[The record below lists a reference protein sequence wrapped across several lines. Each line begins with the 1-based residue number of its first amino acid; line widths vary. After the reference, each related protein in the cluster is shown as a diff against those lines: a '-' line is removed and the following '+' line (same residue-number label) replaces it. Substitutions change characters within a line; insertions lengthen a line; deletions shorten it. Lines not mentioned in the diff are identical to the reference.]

1 MLLLVL
7 AQTFPILVKL
17 WKGQNVER
25 IWYLLIM
32 FLVVTE
38 NILTHNILRSSIA
51 ATGLLDRVA
60 RHGFQSMR
68 LKMKSKL

>member
-1 MLLLVL
+1 M
-7 AQTFPILVKL
+7 
-17 WKGQNVER
+17 ER
-25 IWYLLIM
+25 IWYLLIT

-60 RHGFQSMR
+60 CHGFQSMR
-68 LKMKSKL
+68 LKMKSKS